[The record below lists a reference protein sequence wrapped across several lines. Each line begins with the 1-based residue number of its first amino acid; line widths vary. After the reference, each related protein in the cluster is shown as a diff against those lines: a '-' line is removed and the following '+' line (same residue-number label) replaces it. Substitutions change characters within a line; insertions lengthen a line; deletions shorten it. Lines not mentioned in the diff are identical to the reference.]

1 MLFFSKRKD
10 GGKESTV
17 DAYFLFEI
25 KNFMS
30 VALLKFNK
38 GTRENYHSHAFNAF
52 TWFLFGDMIEHRIV
66 KGKPVPNKYKF
77 SLKPKYTG
85 KDNLH
90 KVVANKTSYA
100 LTIRGRWSKDWTEY
114 NLAKDTTYTLESG
127 RKVVKEIKGGGFED

>member
-1 MLFFSKRKD
+1 MILFSKRKD

-38 GTRENYHSHAFNAF
+38 GTRENYHSHAFNAL
-52 TWFLFGDMIEHRIV
+52 TWFLFGDMVEERIV
-66 KGKPVPNKYKF
+66 DGKLVKTNYSF
-77 SLKPKYTG
+77 SLKPKYTP

-90 KVVANKTSYA
+90 KVFANKTSYA
-100 LTIRGRWSKDWTEY
+100 LTIRGKWQKDWIEY
-114 NLAKDTTYTLESG
+114 NENEDTTYVLESG
-127 RKVVKEIKGGGFED
+127 RKIIKEIKGVAL